1 MSKKEKNKKK
11 NRTKKMK
18 KCFNVLCIIIP
29 IVCTLI
35 GIWYTKKQNVREEQ
49 VLEPKFSLEKNIDT
63 DGKLVWK
70 VCNTDGEINNAII
83 YPTLYITFWI
93 SNDELELDTE
103 ITVEILDHYSG
114 KNYYNNQDKTFYVE
128 DKKQLQLNEFIKKCL
143 DLFDSKDGWVINY
156 DESVYFTLNYSDY
169 KKKRYNKIYTI
180 NDYSFHEDNSKREI
194 FGEQFLQLETV
205 SKIPKSDIIAPSKF
219 EKDCVIIVNYKKAST
234 KELIQNEEDYEV
246 YLYSVILNLINSKD
260 KPVDEMLGELVLTED
275 GTAYIRNNQNKGK

>member
-1 MSKKEKNKKK
+1 M
-11 NRTKKMK
+11 
-18 KCFNVLCIIIP
+18 
-29 IVCTLI
+29 I

-128 DKKQLQLNEFIKKCL
+128 DKKQLQLN
-143 DLFDSKDGWVINY
+143 V
-156 DESVYFTLNYSDY
+156 
-169 KKKRYNKIYTI
+169 
-180 NDYSFHEDNSKREI
+180 
-194 FGEQFLQLETV
+194 
-205 SKIPKSDIIAPSKF
+205 
-219 EKDCVIIVNYKKAST
+219 
-234 KELIQNEEDYEV
+234 
-246 YLYSVILNLINSKD
+246 
-260 KPVDEMLGELVLTED
+260 
-275 GTAYIRNNQNKGK
+275 

>member
-1 MSKKEKNKKK
+1 M
-11 NRTKKMK
+11 
-18 KCFNVLCIIIP
+18 
-29 IVCTLI
+29 I

-180 NDYSFHEDNSKREI
+180 NDYSFHEDNSEREI